1 MADQKKSKSKRP
13 AEKKPTPQ
21 AAPRPDV
28 LIVIGAKER
37 VKAEPGIQV
46 WHLDGDEVTES
57 GDRRAVASL
66 TSQDLFALGWV
77 RRKH

>member
-1 MADQKKSKSKRP
+1 MADNKESKSKP
-13 AEKKPTPQ
+13 AAKKKQ
-21 AAPRPDV
+21 APKPAPRPDV
-28 LIVIGAKER
+28 LIVIGAKDK